1 MLLWKWGQP
10 YFRLPSPTL
19 RATCLQNIESLPI
32 TVGIAPSVLWLS
44 YGTGDWKVV
53 FNTRQNQNSLLFS
66 KAARLTLDTR
76 VSFDRATGVW
86 GWLLT
91 STKDR
96 GVEYVRAIQPLLP
109 HIHCMT
115 PLRCSTL
122 LFSVNR
128 QNLNEILI
136 VYTRGR
142 WSNFNGISFAK
153 AYCSWSFLCETRL
166 SHDTTHRLSE

>member
-1 MLLWKWGQP
+1 MTSNQPRCPIIRMLLWKWDQP
-10 YFRLPSPTL
+10 YFRFPSPTL
-19 RATCLQNIESLPI
+19 RARRLQNTESLP
-32 TVGIAPSVLWLS
+32 TAVGIAPSVLWLS

-53 FNTRQNQNSLLFS
+53 FNTRQDQKSLLFS

-91 STKDR
+91 STKGR
-96 GVEYVRAIQPLLP
+96 GEEYVGAIEPLIP
-109 HIHCMT
+109 HIHCMM
-115 PLRCSTL
+115 PLRGTIQ

-128 QNLNEILI
+128 QHLKEILI

-153 AYCSWSFLCETRL
+153 A
-166 SHDTTHRLSE
+166 